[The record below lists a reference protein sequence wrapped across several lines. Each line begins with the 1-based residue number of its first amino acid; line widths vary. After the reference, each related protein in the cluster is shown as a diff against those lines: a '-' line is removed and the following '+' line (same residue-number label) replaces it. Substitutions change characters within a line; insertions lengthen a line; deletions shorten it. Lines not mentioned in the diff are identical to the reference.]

1 MEQRDVFGSTRA
13 SGDLFAQPDSAEDLH
28 RRTQIKNK
36 RWASDAC
43 LILICDYLRKSA
55 AESGFSPAASGTE
68 PGNRRPSNKSL
79 PVTTGSCSWWIEITF
94 SR

>member
-1 MEQRDVFGSTRA
+1 MCSVVREPPVICSHSQI
-13 SGDLFAQPDSAEDLH
+13 QPRLH

>member
-1 MEQRDVFGSTRA
+1 MCSVVREA
-13 SGDLFAQPDSAEDLH
+13 SGDLFAQPDSAADLH